1 MDQLLLDAK
10 RLACRLREH
19 NGSADALISQ
29 ANGLHCK
36 LDAMKQYQ
44 DIVSELN
51 EVANRR
57 PRSTLILGSQEEN
70 ARIRELQQE
79 NIELQTS
86 VAEYQSALEL
96 IMAKYR
102 DQVSQLIKANRL
114 DASCMELNNYK
125 ELQAKTEQ
133 ICEMAAVMAQ
143 AIYIDDEAIQ
153 QEQEKMASIESEN
166 RGLRELLK
174 ISGIPYPEATTS
186 EEKASP
192 NCQPDSQETSE
203 D

>member
-10 RLACRLREH
+10 RLASRLREH
-19 NGSADALISQ
+19 NSSSDALIDQ
-29 ANGLHCK
+29 ANNLQFK
-36 LDAMKQYQ
+36 LDAMKQYR
-44 DIVSELN
+44 DVVNDLN
-51 EVANRR
+51 EVAHHR
-57 PRSTLILGSQEEN
+57 PHSTLILGSQEEN

-102 DQVSQLIKANRL
+102 EQVFGLIKANRL
-114 DASCMELNNYK
+114 DASCMKLNNYK

-153 QEQEKMASIESEN
+153 QEQERMASIESEN

-174 ISGIPYPEATTS
+174 ISGVSVTAK
-186 EEKASP
+186 EEEASP
-192 NCQPDSQETSE
+192 RQDADSSSSTSAE
-203 D
+203 